1 MGLTSSKLKHS
12 SRNGSNQLRFG
23 ISAIFIR
30 YLARENKLPES
41 FQGSLLAEH
50 TKFHQ
55 YPAQGAVC
63 KISNKLRLSSIHQA
77 LGKEQKI
84 SISNYPICSTISLA
98 CLIMFAPVW
107 QTMPAISIEYHRAL
121 KRKQKYIPYLPVYKS
136 IPCISRPPILE
147 PKNKFFLFPCE
158 NFLNPSG
165 LLITYADAELQ
176 ICISRSLVLQLQ
188 SLSIVVKT
196 PSSII
201 IRVKFQTVGSK
212 LLFWCCC
219 YPPLLLSSVQLGGT

>member
-63 KISNKLRLSSIHQA
+63 KISNKLGLSSIHQA

-147 PKNKFFLFPCE
+147 PKNKFFLFLCK
-158 NFLNPSG
+158 NFLEKPIFYLRISF
-165 LLITYADAELQ
+165 Q
-176 ICISRSLVLQLQ
+176 IHYGYMKKVTTSLDIKFIISFTWAFRH
-188 SLSIVVKT
+188 VV
-196 PSSII
+196 
-201 IRVKFQTVGSK
+201 
-212 LLFWCCC
+212 
-219 YPPLLLSSVQLGGT
+219 